1 MKTIDYDKF
10 ENMTDE
16 EEEAFWDEYYRKKP
30 CNQNKSLAPL
40 YIYLI
45 LKQNSSFDHPLKQK
59 DIQKMLAEHP
69 YEVTLERKAVA
80 RIINSLCDAGL
91 EIQKTYDGVWMGK

>member
-1 MKTIDYDKF
+1 MKTIDYDML
-10 ENMTDE
+10 EDMTEE
-16 EEEAFWDEYYRKKP
+16 EEEAFWDEYYKQKT
-30 CNQNKSLAPL
+30 CNKNKSLAPL

-45 LKQNSSFDHPLKQK
+45 LKQHSSSDRPLKQK
-59 DIQKMLAEHP
+59 DIQKMLAGNP

-91 EIQKTYDGVWMGK
+91 GIQKTDDGVWMGK